1 MKLGDNTKSKQ
12 KIKGGAKKYFAV
24 RSLRQFLM

>member
-12 KIKGGAKKYFAV
+12 KKKVVPKNILQCDYYGNF
-24 RSLRQFLM
+24 